1 MSKAFEVE
9 NDNLTLDSEEMEN
22 HQPEELDII
31 ETAQAEQQDAPAP
44 IAQNV
49 ERGKFRSLTLINWNG
64 FFARTFDLDE
74 LVTTLSGGN
83 GAGKSTTM
91 AGFVTALIPDLTLLH
106 FRNTTEAGAT
116 TGSRDKGLHGKL
128 KPGVCYA
135 VLDAVNSRHQRVLVG
150 ARLQQVA
157 GRDKK
162 VDIKTFSIQG
172 LSLAQT
178 PTSVLTE
185 TVNERQARVL
195 TLNELKEKIENLGA
209 QFKQYHSITD
219 YHGMMFDLGIIPKRL
234 RSSSDRSK
242 FYKLIEASLY
252 GGISSAITRSLRDY
266 LLPENLGVRKAFQ
279 DMESALRENR
289 MTLEAIKVTQSD
301 RDLFKHLITETT
313 NYVAS
318 DYMRNANERRG
329 NVESALT
336 HRKEW
341 YLAKSERDLS
351 QHRLV
356 DFSRELAE
364 LNENEQTLEVDH
376 QSALDHLN
384 LVLNALR
391 HQEKISRYQDDVESL
406 REKLEEQ
413 KFAVEEASE
422 QHEESQAQLEQY
434 EQEVDQ
440 LRSQLADYQQALDA
454 QQTRALQYQQAIQ
467 ALEKAKTL
475 CGLADLSTKNVED
488 YHAEFV
494 AQAEDLTNNVLDLE
508 QKMSISE
515 MAKSQFDKAY
525 QLVCQIAGEMP
536 RSAAWESAK
545 ALLREYP
552 SQKVQ
557 AQQTPQ
563 LRAKLHELEQRYQ
576 QQQSAVRLLK
586 EFNQRAALELET
598 ADEIEDYYAEQE
610 SLVDELNEELAEQVE
625 QRSTLRQKREQLN
638 VRYNENANKAPA
650 WLTAQS
656 ALERLQEQS
665 HSQFADSQDVMNF
678 MQSLLVKERELTIKR
693 DQLEQKRQQ
702 LDEQISRLSQ
712 PDGSEDPRLNVLAER
727 FGGVLLS
734 ELYDDVPIEDAPY
747 FSALYGPA
755 RHAIVVR
762 DLDAV
767 KAQLAQLEDCPDD
780 LYLIEGDPSSF
791 DDSVLSAQELDLGVV
806 VQVSNREL
814 RYSKFPEIPLFG
826 RAAREKHL
834 EALQIERDEVSEHY
848 AECAFDVQKCQRLHE
863 HFSQFVGLHLALA
876 FQPNPEEL
884 MAQIRREQG
893 EIERELGQFTTTE
906 QQIRLKLDNA
916 KEKLQL
922 LNRLIPQFG
931 VIGDEGLLDRIEEC
945 REQLDLAEQ
954 DERFIRQYGVTLS
967 QLEPIANTLQSDPE
981 NYERL
986 KADYEQAKQ
995 QQKQIQLRVFA
1006 LADVVQRKAHFDYK
1020 ESVQSETSELNE
1032 QLRNRLEQIQQQRE
1046 QQREQVRQKQIRFAQ
1061 YNQVYIELRSSYEE
1075 KNKVLNELLEE
1086 ISQLGVRADDGAEQR
1101 AQTRRDELSQQLTT
1115 VRNRRRYLEKQ
1126 LTLIE
1131 SESENLNRRIRKAE
1145 RDYKTQRELVVA
1157 MKASWCVV
1165 LRLSRNSDVEKRL
1178 NRRELAYL
1186 SADELRSMSDKALGA
1201 LRTAVADNEYL
1212 RDALRLSED
1221 NRKPENKVRFFI
1233 AVYQHL
1239 RERIRQDII
1248 KTDDPIDAI
1257 EQMEIELSR
1266 LTAELTNREKKLA
1279 ISSES
1284 VANIMRKTIQREQ
1297 NRIRMLNQGL
1307 QNIAFGQVK
1316 SVRLVVNIRDTHA
1329 MLLDALSDRHN
1340 DYQDLFSDNRIT
1352 FSEAIAKL
1360 YQRLNPH
1367 IDMGQRTAQTI
1378 GEELLDYRNY
1388 LDLEVEV
1395 YRGADGWLRA
1405 ESGALS
1411 TGEAIGTG
1419 MSILLMVVQ
1428 SWEEESRRIRG
1439 KDIVP
1444 CRLLFL
1450 DEAARLDAKSISTLF
1465 ELCSRLDMQLLIA
1478 APENISPEKGTT
1490 YKLVRKISGNQEQV
1504 HVVGLRGFGATH

>member
-1 MSKAFEVE
+1 MSDV
-9 NDNLTLDSEEMEN
+9 L
-22 HQPEELDII
+22 ELQSD
-31 ETAQAEQQDAPAP
+31 
-44 IAQNV
+44 IAQHESPEQDIEKMEESQFVTPIINHGV

-106 FRNTTEAGAT
+106 FRNTTEAGST
-116 TGSRDKGLHGKL
+116 GGSRDKGLHGKL
-128 KPGVCYA
+128 RPGVCYA
-135 VLDAVNSRHQRVLVG
+135 VLDTINSRHQRILVG
-150 ARLQQVA
+150 VRLQQVA

-162 VDIKTFSIQG
+162 VDLKTFSIQG
-172 LSLAQT
+172 VELSQN
-178 PTSVLTE
+178 PTALFTESVG
-185 TVNERQARVL
+185 ERQARVL
-195 TLNELKEKIENLGA
+195 NLNELKDKIENLGA

-234 RSSSDRSK
+234 RSASDRSK

-329 NVESALT
+329 NIEAALEF
-336 HRKEW
+336 RREW
-341 YLAKSERDLS
+341 YKAKAEQELS
-351 QHRLV
+351 QHRLI
-356 DFSRELAE
+356 DLSREVAELAE
-364 LNENEQTLEVDH
+364 NERTLEVDH
-376 QSALDHLN
+376 QSAQDHLN

-391 HQEKISRYQDDVESL
+391 HQEKISRYQEDVTELSE
-406 REKLEEQ
+406 RLEEQ
-413 KFAVEEASE
+413 KIVVETANE
-422 QHEESQAQLEQY
+422 QLEESQALFEQT
-434 EQEVDQ
+434 EIEIDEV
-440 LRSQLADYQQALDA
+440 RSQLADYQQALDA
-454 QQTRALQYQQAIQ
+454 QQTRALQYQQAIA
-467 ALEKAKTL
+467 ALEKAKSL
-475 CGLADLSTKNVED
+475 CGLAELNVKNVAD
-488 YHAEFV
+488 YHAEFE
-494 AQAEDLTNNVLDLE
+494 AHAESLTETVLELE
-508 QKMSISE
+508 HKMSISE
-515 MAKSQFDKAY
+515 AAKSQFDKAY
-525 QLVCQIAGEMP
+525 QLVCKIAGDIP

-545 ALLREYP
+545 ELLREYP
-552 SQKVQ
+552 SQKLQ

-563 LRAKLHELEQRYQ
+563 LRAKLSELEQRYA
-576 QQQSAVRLLK
+576 QQQSAVKLLND
-586 EFNQRAALELET
+586 FNHRADLNLET
-598 ADEIEDYYAEQE
+598 ADELEAYHAEQE
-610 SLVDELNEELAEQVE
+610 ALVEELSADLSEQLE
-625 QRSTLRQKREQLN
+625 ARSMLRQKRENLTAL
-638 VRYNENANKAPA
+638 YDENARKAPA
-650 WLTAQS
+650 WLTAQA
-656 ALERLQEQS
+656 ALERLEEQS
-665 HSQFADSQDVMNF
+665 GETFQHSQDVMNF
-678 MQSLLVKERELTIKR
+678 MQAQLVKERELTMQR
-693 DQLEQKRQQ
+693 DQLEQRRQQ

-712 PDGSEDPRLNVLAER
+712 PDGSEDARLNALAER

-762 DLDAV
+762 DLNAIRE
-767 KAQLAQLEDCPDD
+767 QLTQLDDCPDD
-780 LYLIEGDPSSF
+780 LYLIEGDPSAF
-791 DDSVLSAQELDLGVV
+791 DDSVLSAQELELGVV
-806 VQVSNREL
+806 VQVSEREL

-834 EALQIERDEVSEHY
+834 AALEIQRDEV
-848 AECAFDVQKCQRLHE
+848 AEDHAQVAFDVQKCQRLHE

-884 MAQIRREQG
+884 MAEINRERN
-893 EIERELGQFTTTE
+893 EIDRELNQFNSGE
-906 QQIRLKLDNA
+906 QQLRIQLDNA
-916 KEKLQL
+916 KEKMQL
-922 LNRLIPQFG
+922 LNKLIPQLS
-931 VIGDEGLLDRIEEC
+931 VLADEDLIDRIEEC

-954 DERFIRQYGVTLS
+954 DELFIRQYGMTLS
-967 QLEPIANTLQSDPE
+967 QLEPIANSLQSDPE
-981 NYERL
+981 HYEEL
-986 KADYEQAKQ
+986 KNELTQAIER
-995 QQKQIQLRVFA
+995 QKQVQQRVFA
-1006 LADVVQRKAHFDYK
+1006 LADVVQRKHHFAYEDR
-1020 ESVQSETSELNE
+1020 VQTETSKLNE
-1032 QLRNRLEQIQQQRE
+1032 QLRQRLEQMQTQRDAQRE
-1046 QQREQVRQKQIRFAQ
+1046 QLRQKQVQFAQ
-1061 YNQVYIELRSSYEE
+1061 YNQVFIGLQSSYDS
-1075 KNKVLNELLEE
+1075 KNQLLKELISE
-1086 ISQLGVRADDGAEQR
+1086 IDELGVRADEGAEER
-1101 AQTRRDELSQQLTT
+1101 ARIRRDELHQQLSI
-1115 VRNRRRYLEKQ
+1115 NRQRRSYVEKQ

-1131 SESENLNRRIRKAE
+1131 SEAENLNRRIRKAE
-1145 RDYKTQRELVVA
+1145 RDYKTQRELIIAAKV
-1157 MKASWCVV
+1157 SWCVV
-1165 LRLSRNSDVEKRL
+1165 LRLSRHSDVEKRL

-1212 RDALRLSED
+1212 RDSLRASED
-1221 NRKPENKVRFFI
+1221 SRKPENKVRFFI

-1266 LTAELTNREKKLA
+1266 LTAELTGREKKLA

-1329 MLLDALSDRHN
+1329 MLLDALSGQQDE
-1340 DYQDLFSDNRIT
+1340 YQDLFNDNRIT
-1352 FSEAIAKL
+1352 FSEAMAKL
-1360 YQRLNPH
+1360 YQRINPH

-1388 LDLEVEV
+1388 LELEVEV
-1395 YRGADGWLRA
+1395 FRGADGWLRA

-1450 DEAARLDAKSISTLF
+1450 DEAARLDGKSISTLF
-1465 ELCSRLDMQLLIA
+1465 ELCERLDMQLLIA

-1490 YKLVRKISGNQEQV
+1490 YKLVRKISGNQEHV
-1504 HVVGLRGFGATH
+1504 HVVGLRGFGATE

>member
-1 MSKAFEVE
+1 M
-9 NDNLTLDSEEMEN
+9 SEELQLE
-22 HQPEELDII
+22 HDVL
-31 ETAQAEQQDAPAP
+31 AEQDTAEKTEQNPTALSAPSFTSSNA
-44 IAQNV
+44 

-106 FRNTTEAGAT
+106 FRNTTEAGST
-116 TGSRDKGLHGKL
+116 GGSRDKGLHGKL

-135 VLDAVNSRHQRVLVG
+135 VLDTVNSRHQRILVG
-150 ARLQQVA
+150 TRLQQIA

-172 LSLAQT
+172 IELSVN
-178 PTSVLTE
+178 PTALFTE
-185 TVNERQARVL
+185 SINERQARVL
-195 TLNELKEKIENLGA
+195 NLNELKDKIDQIGG

-252 GGISSAITRSLRDY
+252 GGISSAITKSLRDY

-289 MTLEAIKVTQSD
+289 MTLEAIKLTQAD

-318 DYMRNANERRG
+318 DYMRNANERQG
-329 NVESALT
+329 NIEQALT
-336 HRKEW
+336 FRRDW
-341 YLAKSERDLS
+341 YNAKGEQTLS
-351 QHRLV
+351 QRRLV
-356 DFSRELAE
+356 ELSREVAE
-364 LNENEQTLEVDH
+364 LNESEKVLEVDH
-376 QSALDHLN
+376 QSAADHLN
-384 LVLNALR
+384 LVLTALR
-391 HQEKISRYQDDVESL
+391 HQEKIERYREDVAEL
-406 REKLEEQ
+406 TEKLEEQ
-413 KFAVEEASE
+413 KIAVETANE
-422 QHEESQAQLEQY
+422 QLEESQAQFEQI
-434 EQEVDQ
+434 EQEVDHI
-440 LRSQLADYQQALDA
+440 RSQLSDYQQALDA

-475 CGLADLSTKNVED
+475 CGLADLAVKNIDD
-488 YHAEFV
+488 YHAEFT
-494 AQAEDLTNNVLDLE
+494 AEADFITDKVLELE
-508 QKMSISE
+508 QKMSVSE
-515 MAKSQFDKAY
+515 AAKLQFDKAY
-525 QLVCQIAGEMP
+525 QLVCKVAGEVS

-545 ALLREYP
+545 ELLREYP
-552 SQKVQ
+552 TQKVQ

-563 LRAKLHELEQRYQ
+563 LRAKLHELEQRYA

-586 EFNQRAALELET
+586 DFNQRADLNLDSAEELE
-598 ADEIEDYYAEQE
+598 EYHAEQE
-610 SLVDELNEELAEQVE
+610 ALIDNLNAELAEQVE
-625 QRSTLRQKREQLN
+625 SRSTLRQKREQLTAL
-638 VRYNENANKAPA
+638 YNENATKAPA
-650 WLTAQS
+650 WLTAQA

-665 HSQFADSQDVMNF
+665 GETFNDSQDVMSF
-678 MQSLLVKERELTIKR
+678 MQSQLVKEREFTIQR
-693 DQLEQKRQQ
+693 DQLEQKRYR

-712 PDGSEDPRLNVLAER
+712 PDGSEDARLNVLAER

-762 DLDAV
+762 DLNVV
-767 KAQLAQLEDCPDD
+767 KEQLAHLDDCPDD
-780 LYLIEGDPSSF
+780 LYLIEGDPNEF
-791 DDSVLSAQELDLGVV
+791 DDNVFAANELEAGVV
-806 VQVSNREL
+806 VQVSEREL

-834 EALQIERDEVSEHY
+834 EQLEAQRDEVAEEY
-848 AECAFDVQKCQRLHE
+848 AQRAFDVQKCQRLHQQ
-863 HFSQFVGLHLALA
+863 FSQFVGLHLALA

-884 MAQIRREQG
+884 MRELNAQRT
-893 EIERELGQFTTTE
+893 EIERELNQFGTSE
-906 QQIRLKLDNA
+906 QQIRIRLDNA
-916 KEKLQL
+916 KEKMQM
-922 LNRLIPQFG
+922 LNKLIPQLNLLA
-931 VIGDEGLLDRIEEC
+931 DESLLDRIEEC

-954 DERFIRQYGVTLS
+954 DEIFIRQHGATLS
-967 QLEPIANTLQSDPE
+967 QLEPIANTLQSDPA

-986 KADYEQAKQ
+986 KSDYEQAVT
-995 QQKQIQLRVFA
+995 QQKQIQQKLFA
-1006 LADVVQRKAHFDYK
+1006 LADVVQRKTHFSY
-1020 ESVQSETSELNE
+1020 ESAVQAETSELNE
-1032 QLRNRLEQIQQQRE
+1032 QLRNRLEQMQAQRE
-1046 QQREQVRQKQIRFAQ
+1046 QQREQLRQKQTQFSQ
-1061 YNQVYIELRSSYEE
+1061 YNQVYIQLQSAFDS
-1075 KNKVLNELLEE
+1075 KNQILNELIQE
-1086 ISQLGVRADDGAEQR
+1086 INDFGVRADQGAEER
-1101 AQTRRDELSQQLTT
+1101 ARIRKDELYQQLATNRQR
-1115 VRNRRRYLEKQ
+1115 RNALDKQ

-1131 SESENLNRRIRKAE
+1131 SEAENLSRRIRKAE

-1157 MKASWCVV
+1157 AKVSWCVV
-1165 LRLSRNSDVEKRL
+1165 LRLSRNSEVEKRL

-1212 RDALRLSED
+1212 RDALRVSED
-1221 NRKPENKVRFFI
+1221 SRKPENKVRFFI

-1266 LTAELTNREKKLA
+1266 LTDELTNREHKLA

-1329 MLLDALSDRHN
+1329 MLLDALSGN
-1340 DYQDLFSDNRIT
+1340 QEDYQDLFTDNRIT

-1465 ELCSRLDMQLLIA
+1465 ELCNRLDMQLLIA

-1490 YKLVRKISGNQEQV
+1490 YKLVRKISGNQEHV
-1504 HVVGLRGFGATH
+1504 HVVGLRGFGATE

>member
-1 MSKAFEVE
+1 M
-9 NDNLTLDSEEMEN
+9 SEELQLE
-22 HQPEELDII
+22 HDVL
-31 ETAQAEQQDAPAP
+31 AEQDTAEKTEQNPTALSAPSFTSS
-44 IAQNV
+44 NV

-106 FRNTTEAGAT
+106 FRNTTEAGST
-116 TGSRDKGLHGKL
+116 GGSRDKGLHGKL

-135 VLDAVNSRHQRVLVG
+135 VLDTVNSRHQRILVG
-150 ARLQQVA
+150 ARLQQIA

-172 LSLAQT
+172 IELSVN
-178 PTSVLTE
+178 PTALFTE
-185 TVNERQARVL
+185 SINERQARVL
-195 TLNELKEKIENLGA
+195 NLNELKDKIDQIGG

-252 GGISSAITRSLRDY
+252 GGISSAITKSLRDY

-289 MTLEAIKVTQSD
+289 MTLEAIKLTQAD

-318 DYMRNANERRG
+318 DYMRNANERQG
-329 NVESALT
+329 NIEQALAF
-336 HRKEW
+336 RRDW
-341 YLAKSERDLS
+341 YNAKGEQTLS
-351 QHRLV
+351 QRRLV
-356 DFSRELAE
+356 ELSREVAE
-364 LNENEQTLEVDH
+364 LNESEKVLEVDH
-376 QSALDHLN
+376 QSAADHLN
-384 LVLNALR
+384 LVLTALR
-391 HQEKISRYQDDVESL
+391 HQEKIERYREDVAEL
-406 REKLEEQ
+406 TEKLEEQ
-413 KFAVEEASE
+413 KIAVETANE
-422 QHEESQAQLEQY
+422 QLEESQAQFEQI
-434 EQEVDQ
+434 EQEVDHI
-440 LRSQLADYQQALDA
+440 RSQLSDYQQALDA

-475 CGLADLSTKNVED
+475 CGLADLAVKNIDD
-488 YHAEFV
+488 YHAEFT
-494 AQAEDLTNNVLDLE
+494 AEADFITDKVLELE
-508 QKMSISE
+508 QKMSVSE
-515 MAKSQFDKAY
+515 AAKLQFDKAY
-525 QLVCQIAGEMP
+525 QLVCKVAGEVP

-545 ALLREYP
+545 ELLREYP
-552 SQKVQ
+552 TQKVQ

-563 LRAKLHELEQRYQ
+563 LRAKLHELEQRYA

-586 EFNQRAALELET
+586 DFNQRADLNLDSAEELE
-598 ADEIEDYYAEQE
+598 EYHAEQE
-610 SLVDELNEELAEQVE
+610 ALIDNLNAELAEQVE
-625 QRSTLRQKREQLN
+625 SRSALRQKREQLTAL
-638 VRYNENANKAPA
+638 YHENATKAPA
-650 WLTAQS
+650 WLTAQA

-665 HSQFADSQDVMNF
+665 GETFNDSQDVMSF
-678 MQSLLVKERELTIKR
+678 MQSQLVKEREFTIQR
-693 DQLEQKRQQ
+693 DQLEQKRHQ

-712 PDGSEDPRLNVLAER
+712 PDGSEDARLNVLAER

-762 DLDAV
+762 DLNVV
-767 KAQLAQLEDCPDD
+767 KEQLAHLDDCPDD
-780 LYLIEGDPSSF
+780 LYLIEGDPNEF
-791 DDSVLSAQELDLGVV
+791 DDNVFVANELDAGVV
-806 VQVSNREL
+806 VQVSDREL

-834 EALQIERDEVSEHY
+834 EQLEAQRDEVAEEY
-848 AECAFDVQKCQRLHE
+848 AQRAFDVQKCQRLHQQ
-863 HFSQFVGLHLALA
+863 FSQFVGLHLALA

-884 MAQIRREQG
+884 MRELNAQRT
-893 EIERELGQFTTTE
+893 EIERELNQFGTSE
-906 QQIRLKLDNA
+906 QQIRIRLDNA
-916 KEKLQL
+916 KEKMQM
-922 LNRLIPQFG
+922 LNKLIPQLNLLA
-931 VIGDEGLLDRIEEC
+931 DESLLDRIEEC

-954 DERFIRQYGVTLS
+954 DEIFIRQHSATLS
-967 QLEPIANTLQSDPE
+967 QLEPIANTLQSDPA

-986 KADYEQAKQ
+986 KSDYEQTVT
-995 QQKQIQLRVFA
+995 QQKQIQQKLFA
-1006 LADVVQRKAHFDYK
+1006 LADVVQRKTHFSY
-1020 ESVQSETSELNE
+1020 ESAVQAETSELNE
-1032 QLRNRLEQIQQQRE
+1032 QLRNRLEQMQAQRE
-1046 QQREQVRQKQIRFAQ
+1046 QQREQLRQKQTQFSQ
-1061 YNQVYIELRSSYEE
+1061 YNQVYIQLQSAFDS
-1075 KNKVLNELLEE
+1075 KNQILNELIQE
-1086 ISQLGVRADDGAEQR
+1086 INDFGVRADQGAEER
-1101 AQTRRDELSQQLTT
+1101 ARIRKDELYQQLAT
-1115 VRNRRRYLEKQ
+1115 NRQRCNALDKQ

-1131 SESENLNRRIRKAE
+1131 SEAENLSRRIRKAE

-1157 MKASWCVV
+1157 AKVSWCVV
-1165 LRLSRNSDVEKRL
+1165 LRLSRNSEVEKRL

-1212 RDALRLSED
+1212 RDALRVSED
-1221 NRKPENKVRFFI
+1221 SRKPENKVRFFI

-1266 LTAELTNREKKLA
+1266 LTDELTNREHKLA

-1329 MLLDALSDRHN
+1329 MLLDALSGN
-1340 DYQDLFSDNRIT
+1340 QEDYQDLFTDNRIT

-1465 ELCSRLDMQLLIA
+1465 ELCNRLDMQLLIA

-1490 YKLVRKISGNQEQV
+1490 YKLVRKISGNQEHV
-1504 HVVGLRGFGATH
+1504 HVVGLRGFGATE

>member
-1 MSKAFEVE
+1 M
-9 NDNLTLDSEEMEN
+9 SEELQLE
-22 HQPEELDII
+22 HDVL
-31 ETAQAEQQDAPAP
+31 AEQDTAEKTEQNPTALSAPSFTSS
-44 IAQNV
+44 NV

-106 FRNTTEAGAT
+106 FRNTTEAGST
-116 TGSRDKGLHGKL
+116 GGSRDKGLHGKL

-135 VLDAVNSRHQRVLVG
+135 VLDTVNSRHQRILVG
-150 ARLQQVA
+150 ARLQQIA

-172 LSLAQT
+172 IELSVN
-178 PTSVLTE
+178 PTALFTE
-185 TVNERQARVL
+185 SINERQARVL
-195 TLNELKEKIENLGA
+195 NLNELKDKIDQIGG

-252 GGISSAITRSLRDY
+252 GGISSAITKSLRDY

-289 MTLEAIKVTQSD
+289 MTLEAIKLTQAD

-318 DYMRNANERRG
+318 DYMRNANERQG
-329 NVESALT
+329 NIEQALAF
-336 HRKEW
+336 RRDW
-341 YLAKSERDLS
+341 YNAKGEQTLS
-351 QHRLV
+351 QRRLV
-356 DFSRELAE
+356 ELSREVAE
-364 LNENEQTLEVDH
+364 LNESEKVLEVDH
-376 QSALDHLN
+376 QSAADHLN
-384 LVLNALR
+384 LVLTALR
-391 HQEKISRYQDDVESL
+391 HQEKIERYREDVAEL
-406 REKLEEQ
+406 TEKLEEQ
-413 KFAVEEASE
+413 KIAVETANE
-422 QHEESQAQLEQY
+422 QLEESQAQFEQI
-434 EQEVDQ
+434 EQEVDHI
-440 LRSQLADYQQALDA
+440 RSQLSDYQQALDA

-475 CGLADLSTKNVED
+475 CGLADLAVKNIDD
-488 YHAEFV
+488 YHAEFT
-494 AQAEDLTNNVLDLE
+494 AEADFITDKVLELE
-508 QKMSISE
+508 QKMSVSE
-515 MAKSQFDKAY
+515 AAKLQFDKAY
-525 QLVCQIAGEMP
+525 QLVCKVAGEVP

-545 ALLREYP
+545 ELLREYP
-552 SQKVQ
+552 TQKVQ

-563 LRAKLHELEQRYQ
+563 LRAKLHELEQRYA

-586 EFNQRAALELET
+586 DFNQRADLNLDSAEELE
-598 ADEIEDYYAEQE
+598 EYHAEQE
-610 SLVDELNEELAEQVE
+610 ALIDNLNAELAEQVE
-625 QRSTLRQKREQLN
+625 SRSALRQKREQLTAL
-638 VRYNENANKAPA
+638 YHENATKAPA
-650 WLTAQS
+650 WLTAQA

-665 HSQFADSQDVMNF
+665 GETFNDSQDVMSF
-678 MQSLLVKERELTIKR
+678 MQSQLVKEREFTIQR
-693 DQLEQKRQQ
+693 DQLEQKRHH

-712 PDGSEDPRLNVLAER
+712 PDGSEDARLNVLAER

-762 DLDAV
+762 DLNVV
-767 KAQLAQLEDCPDD
+767 KEQLAHLDDCPDD
-780 LYLIEGDPSSF
+780 LYLIEGDPNEF
-791 DDSVLSAQELDLGVV
+791 DDNVFVANELDAGVV
-806 VQVSNREL
+806 VQVSDREL

-834 EALQIERDEVSEHY
+834 EQLEAQRDEVAEEY
-848 AECAFDVQKCQRLHE
+848 AQRAFDVQKCQRLHQQ
-863 HFSQFVGLHLALA
+863 FSQFVGLHLALA

-884 MAQIRREQG
+884 MRELNAQRT
-893 EIERELGQFTTTE
+893 EIERELNQFGTSE
-906 QQIRLKLDNA
+906 QQIRIRLDNA
-916 KEKLQL
+916 KEKMQM
-922 LNRLIPQFG
+922 LNKLIPQLNLLA
-931 VIGDEGLLDRIEEC
+931 DESLLDRIEEC

-954 DERFIRQYGVTLS
+954 DEIFIRQHGATLS
-967 QLEPIANTLQSDPE
+967 QLEPIANTLQSDPA

-986 KADYEQAKQ
+986 KSDYEQTVT
-995 QQKQIQLRVFA
+995 QQKQIQQKLFA
-1006 LADVVQRKAHFDYK
+1006 LADVVQRKTHFSY
-1020 ESVQSETSELNE
+1020 ESAVQAETSELNE
-1032 QLRNRLEQIQQQRE
+1032 QLRNRLEQMQAQRE
-1046 QQREQVRQKQIRFAQ
+1046 QQREQLRQKQTQFSQ
-1061 YNQVYIELRSSYEE
+1061 YNQVYIQLQSAFDS
-1075 KNKVLNELLEE
+1075 KNQILNELIQE
-1086 ISQLGVRADDGAEQR
+1086 INDFGVRADQGAEER
-1101 AQTRRDELSQQLTT
+1101 ARIRKDELYQQLATNRQR
-1115 VRNRRRYLEKQ
+1115 RNALDKQ

-1131 SESENLNRRIRKAE
+1131 SEAENLSRRIRKAE

-1157 MKASWCVV
+1157 AKVSWCVV
-1165 LRLSRNSDVEKRL
+1165 LRLSRNSEVEKRL

-1212 RDALRLSED
+1212 RDALRVSED
-1221 NRKPENKVRFFI
+1221 SRKPENKVRFFI

-1266 LTAELTNREKKLA
+1266 LTDELTNREHKLA

-1329 MLLDALSDRHN
+1329 MLLDALSGN
-1340 DYQDLFSDNRIT
+1340 QEDYQDLFTDNRIT

-1465 ELCSRLDMQLLIA
+1465 ELCNRLDMQLLIA

-1490 YKLVRKISGNQEQV
+1490 YKLVRKISGNQEHV
-1504 HVVGLRGFGATH
+1504 HVVGLRGFGATE

>member
-1 MSKAFEVE
+1 MSDILERE
-9 NDNLTLDSEEMEN
+9 NEIELEQEENVIETDAA
-22 HQPEELDII
+22 EEII
-31 ETAQAEQQDAPAP
+31 ETGVPG
-44 IAQNV
+44 IAQNNGV

-106 FRNTTEAGAT
+106 FRNTTEAGST
-116 TGSRDKGLHGKL
+116 GGSRDKGLHGKL
-128 KPGVCYA
+128 RPGVCYA
-135 VLDAVNSRHQRVLVG
+135 VLDTINSRHQRILVG
-150 ARLQQVA
+150 VRLQQIA

-162 VDIKTFSIQG
+162 VDLKTFSLQG
-172 LSLAQT
+172 IELSQN
-178 PTSVLTE
+178 PTALFTE
-185 TVNERQARVL
+185 TVGERQARVL
-195 TLNELKEKIENLGA
+195 NLTELKDKIENLGA

-234 RSSSDRSK
+234 RSASDRSK

-266 LLPENLGVRKAFQ
+266 LLPENLGVKKAFQ

-329 NVESALT
+329 NISTALES
-336 HRKEW
+336 RRDW
-341 YLAKSERDLS
+341 YQAKAAQVLS
-351 QHRLV
+351 QHRFIDL
-356 DFSRELAE
+356 SREAAELAE
-364 LNENEQTLEVDH
+364 SERTLEVDH
-376 QSALDHLN
+376 QSAVDHLN

-391 HQEKISRYQDDVESL
+391 HQEKISRYQEDVAELSE
-406 REKLEEQ
+406 RLEEQ
-413 KFAVEEASE
+413 KMVVENANE
-422 QHEESQAQLEQY
+422 QLEESQAQFEQT
-434 EQEVDQ
+434 ETEIDAV
-440 LRSQLADYQQALDA
+440 RTQLADYQQALDA
-454 QQTRALQYQQAIQ
+454 QQTRALQYQQAIA

-475 CGLADLSTKNVED
+475 CGLANLSVKNAED
-488 YHAEFV
+488 YQTEFAAHA
-494 AQAEDLTNNVLDLE
+494 DGLTERVLELE
-508 QKMSISE
+508 HKMSISE
-515 MAKSQFDKAY
+515 AAKSQFEKAY
-525 QLVCQIAGEMP
+525 QLVCKIAGEVP
-536 RSAAWESAK
+536 RSSAWESAK

-552 SQKVQ
+552 SQKLQ

-563 LRAKLHELEQRYQ
+563 LRAKLHELEQRYA
-576 QQQSAVRLLK
+576 QQQSALRLLND
-586 EFNQRAALELET
+586 FNQRANSHLET
-598 ADEIEDYYAEQE
+598 ADELEDYHAEQE
-610 SLVDELNEELAEQVE
+610 ALIEDISAELSELVES
-625 QRSTLRQKREQLN
+625 RSTLRQKRENLTAL
-638 VRYNENANKAPA
+638 YDENARKAPA
-650 WLTAQS
+650 WLTAQA
-656 ALERLQEQS
+656 ALERLEEQS
-665 HSQFADSQDVMNF
+665 GEHFEHSQDVMNF
-678 MQSLLVKERELTIKR
+678 MQSQLVKERELTMLR

-702 LDEQISRLSQ
+702 LEEQISRLSQ
-712 PDGSEDPRLNVLAER
+712 PDGSEDARLNTLAER

-767 KAQLAQLEDCPDD
+767 REQLIDLEDCPDD
-780 LYLIEGDPSSF
+780 LYLIEGDPAAF
-791 DDSVLSAQELDLGVV
+791 DDSVLSAQELELGVV
-806 VQVSNREL
+806 VQVSDREL

-834 EALQIERDEVSEHY
+834 EELQVQRDEIAEEY
-848 AECAFDVQKCQRLHE
+848 AQIAFDVQKCQRLHE

-884 MAQIRREQG
+884 MAEVNRERN
-893 EIERELGQFTTTE
+893 EIERELNQFSSGE
-906 QQIRLKLDNA
+906 QQLRIQLDSA
-916 KEKLQL
+916 KERIQL
-922 LNRLIPQFG
+922 LNKLIPQLN
-931 VIGDEGLLDRIEEC
+931 VLADENLIDRLEEC
-945 REQLDLAEQ
+945 REQLDVAEQ
-954 DERFIRQYGVTLS
+954 DEHFIRQYGETLS
-967 QLEPIANTLQSDPE
+967 QLESMVESLQSDPK
-981 NYERL
+981 NYEGL
-986 KADYEQAKQ
+986 KQELTQAIER
-995 QQKQIQLRVFA
+995 QKQAQQRVFA
-1006 LADVVQRKAHFDYK
+1006 LADVVQRKPHFAYEDAG
-1020 ESVQSETSELNE
+1020 QAETSELNE
-1032 QLRNRLEQIQQQRE
+1032 RLRQRLEQMQAQRDAQRE
-1046 QQREQVRQKQIRFAQ
+1046 QLRQKQAQFAQ
-1061 YNQVYIELRSSYEE
+1061 YNQVFIGLQSAYDSKLQLLKELID
-1075 KNKVLNELLEE
+1075 E
-1086 ISQLGVRADDGAEQR
+1086 IGQLGVRADEGAEER
-1101 AQTRRDELSQQLTT
+1101 ARIRRDELYQQLSTS
-1115 VRNRRRYLEKQ
+1115 RQRRAYVEKQ

-1131 SESENLNRRIRKAE
+1131 SEAENLNRRIRKAE

-1157 MKASWCVV
+1157 AKASWCVV
-1165 LRLSRNSDVEKRL
+1165 LRLSRNADMEKRL

-1212 RDALRLSED
+1212 RDSLRASED
-1221 NRKPENKVRFFI
+1221 SRKPENKVRFFI

-1266 LTAELTNREKKLA
+1266 LTAELTGREKKLA

-1297 NRIRMLNQGL
+1297 HRIRMLNQGL

-1329 MLLDALSDRHN
+1329 MLLDALSGQQN
-1340 DYQDLFSDNRIT
+1340 EYQDLFNDNRMT
-1352 FSEAIAKL
+1352 FSEAMAKL
-1360 YQRLNPH
+1360 YQRINPH

-1388 LDLEVEV
+1388 LELEVEV
-1395 YRGADGWLRA
+1395 FRGADGWLRA

-1450 DEAARLDAKSISTLF
+1450 DEAARLDGKSISTLF
-1465 ELCSRLDMQLLIA
+1465 ELCERLDMQLLIA

-1490 YKLVRKISGNQEQV
+1490 YKLVRKIAGNQEYV
-1504 HVVGLRGFGATH
+1504 HVVGLRGFGATE

>member
-1 MSKAFEVE
+1 M
-9 NDNLTLDSEEMEN
+9 SEELQLE
-22 HQPEELDII
+22 HDVL
-31 ETAQAEQQDAPAP
+31 AEQDTAEKTEQNPTALSAPSFTSS
-44 IAQNV
+44 NV

-106 FRNTTEAGAT
+106 FRNTTEAGST
-116 TGSRDKGLHGKL
+116 GGSRDKGLHGKL

-135 VLDAVNSRHQRVLVG
+135 VLDTVNSRHQRILVG
-150 ARLQQVA
+150 ARLQQIA

-172 LSLAQT
+172 IELSVN
-178 PTSVLTE
+178 PTALFTE
-185 TVNERQARVL
+185 SINERQARVL
-195 TLNELKEKIENLGA
+195 NLNELKDKIEQIGG

-252 GGISSAITRSLRDY
+252 GGISSAITKSLRDY

-289 MTLEAIKVTQSD
+289 MTLEAIKLTQAD

-318 DYMRNANERRG
+318 DYMRNANERQG
-329 NVESALT
+329 NIEQALAF
-336 HRKEW
+336 RRDW
-341 YLAKSERDLS
+341 YNAKGEQTLS
-351 QHRLV
+351 QRRLV
-356 DFSRELAE
+356 ELSREVAE
-364 LNENEQTLEVDH
+364 LNESEKVLEVDH
-376 QSALDHLN
+376 QSAADHLN
-384 LVLNALR
+384 LVLTALR
-391 HQEKISRYQDDVESL
+391 HQEKIERYREDVAEL
-406 REKLEEQ
+406 TEKLEEQ
-413 KFAVEEASE
+413 KIAVETANE
-422 QHEESQAQLEQY
+422 QLEESQAQFEQI
-434 EQEVDQ
+434 EQEVDHI
-440 LRSQLADYQQALDA
+440 RSQLSDYQQALDA

-475 CGLADLSTKNVED
+475 CGLADLAVKNIDD
-488 YHAEFV
+488 YHAEFT
-494 AQAEDLTNNVLDLE
+494 AEADFITDKVLELE
-508 QKMSISE
+508 QKMSVSE
-515 MAKSQFDKAY
+515 AAKLQFDKAY
-525 QLVCQIAGEMP
+525 QLVCKVAGDVP

-545 ALLREYP
+545 ELLREYP
-552 SQKVQ
+552 TQKVQ

-563 LRAKLHELEQRYQ
+563 LRAKLHELEQRYA

-586 EFNQRAALELET
+586 DFNQRADLNLDSAEELE
-598 ADEIEDYYAEQE
+598 EYHAEQE
-610 SLVDELNEELAEQVE
+610 ALIDNLNAELAEQVE
-625 QRSTLRQKREQLN
+625 SRSTLRQKREQLTAL
-638 VRYNENANKAPA
+638 YHENATKAPA
-650 WLTAQS
+650 WLTAQA

-665 HSQFADSQDVMNF
+665 GETFNDSQDVMSF
-678 MQSLLVKERELTIKR
+678 MQSQLVKERAFTIQR
-693 DQLEQKRQQ
+693 DQLEQKRHQ

-712 PDGSEDPRLNVLAER
+712 PDGSEDARLNVLAER

-762 DLDAV
+762 DLNVV
-767 KAQLAQLEDCPDD
+767 KEQLAHLDDCPDD
-780 LYLIEGDPSSF
+780 LYLIEGDPNEF
-791 DDSVLSAQELDLGVV
+791 DDNVFAANELEAGVV
-806 VQVSNREL
+806 VQVSDREL

-834 EALQIERDEVSEHY
+834 EQLEAQRDEVAEEY
-848 AECAFDVQKCQRLHE
+848 AQRAFDVQKCQRLHQQ
-863 HFSQFVGLHLALA
+863 FSQFVGLHLALV

-884 MAQIRREQG
+884 MRELNAQRT
-893 EIERELGQFTTTE
+893 EIERELNQFGTSE
-906 QQIRLKLDNA
+906 QQIRIRLDNA
-916 KEKLQL
+916 KEKMQM
-922 LNRLIPQFG
+922 LNKLIPQLNLLA
-931 VIGDEGLLDRIEEC
+931 EESLLDRIEEC

-954 DERFIRQYGVTLS
+954 DEIFIRQHGATLS
-967 QLEPIANTLQSDPE
+967 QLEPIANTLQSDPA

-986 KADYEQAKQ
+986 KSDYEQTVT
-995 QQKQIQLRVFA
+995 QQKQIQQKLFA
-1006 LADVVQRKAHFDYK
+1006 LADVVQRKTHFSY
-1020 ESVQSETSELNE
+1020 ESAVQAETSELNE
-1032 QLRNRLEQIQQQRE
+1032 QLRNRLEQMQAQRE
-1046 QQREQVRQKQIRFAQ
+1046 QQREQLRQKQTQFGQ
-1061 YNQVYIELRSSYEE
+1061 YNQVYIQLQSAFDS
-1075 KNKVLNELLEE
+1075 KNQILNELIQE
-1086 ISQLGVRADDGAEQR
+1086 INDFGVRADQGAEER
-1101 AQTRRDELSQQLTT
+1101 ARIRKDELYQQLATNRQR
-1115 VRNRRRYLEKQ
+1115 RNALDKQ

-1131 SESENLNRRIRKAE
+1131 SEAENLSRRIRKAE
-1145 RDYKTQRELVVA
+1145 RDYKTQRELVVVA
-1157 MKASWCVV
+1157 KVSWCVV
-1165 LRLSRNSDVEKRL
+1165 LRLSRNSEVEKRL

-1212 RDALRLSED
+1212 RDALRVSED
-1221 NRKPENKVRFFI
+1221 SRKPENKVRFFI

-1266 LTAELTNREKKLA
+1266 LTDELTNREHKLA

-1329 MLLDALSDRHN
+1329 MLLDALSGN
-1340 DYQDLFSDNRIT
+1340 QEDYQDLFTDNRIT

-1465 ELCSRLDMQLLIA
+1465 ELCNRLDMQLLIA

-1490 YKLVRKISGNQEQV
+1490 YKLVRKISGNQEHV
-1504 HVVGLRGFGATH
+1504 HVVGLRGFGATE

>member
-1 MSKAFEVE
+1 M
-9 NDNLTLDSEEMEN
+9 SEELALEN
-22 HQPEELDII
+22 LEHV
-31 ETAQAEQQDAPAP
+31 ETSVPHAVFSHANSAP
-44 IAQNV
+44 
-49 ERGKFRSLTLINWNG
+49 RGKFRSLTLINWNG

-116 TGSRDKGLHGKL
+116 SGSRDKGLHGKL
-128 KPGVCYA
+128 RPGVCYA
-135 VLDAVNSRHQRVLVG
+135 ALDTINSRNQRVIVG

-172 LSLAQT
+172 LNLAEN
-178 PTSVLTE
+178 PTTIFTGV
-185 TVNERQARVL
+185 VNERQARVL
-195 TLNELKEKIENLGA
+195 TLNELKEKIEQAGA

-219 YHGMMFDLGIIPKRL
+219 YHAMMFDLGIIPKRL

-289 MTLEAIKVTQSD
+289 MTLEAIKVTQAD
-301 RDLFKHLITETT
+301 RDLFKHLITETS

-318 DYMRNANERRG
+318 DYMRHANERRG
-329 NVESALT
+329 NIESAV
-336 HRKEW
+336 RFRQDW
-341 YLAKSERDLS
+341 YRARTEQHLS
-351 QHRLV
+351 QQRLV
-356 DFSRELAE
+356 ELSREAAELAE
-364 LNENEQTLEVDH
+364 NEKTLEVDH
-376 QSALDHLN
+376 QSAVDYLN

-391 HQEKISRYQDDVESL
+391 HQEKIARYQDDVAEITA
-406 REKLEEQ
+406 RLEEQ
-413 KFAVEEASE
+413 KMVVETATE
-422 QHEESQAQLEQY
+422 QLEESQVQVEQV

-440 LRSQLADYQQALDA
+440 IRAQLADYQQALDA
-454 QQTRALQYQQAIQ
+454 QQTRALQYQQAIA

-475 CGLADLSTKNVED
+475 CGLADLGVKNVEA
-488 YHAEFV
+488 YHDEF
-494 AQAEDLTNNVLDLE
+494 AAHTESLTEQVLELE
-508 QKMSISE
+508 QKMSISDA
-515 MAKSQFDKAY
+515 AKSQFDKAY
-525 QLVCQIAGEMP
+525 QLVCKVAGEIP
-536 RSAAWESAK
+536 RSTAFEQAK
-545 ALLREYP
+545 VLLRDYP
-552 SQKVQ
+552 TQKVQ

-563 LRAKLHELEQRYQ
+563 LRAKLHELEQRYA

-586 EFNQRAALELET
+586 EFNQRANVSLEDAEALE
-598 ADEIEDYYAEQE
+598 AYHAEQE
-610 SLVDELNEELAEQVE
+610 ALLEDVSAELSEQVE
-625 QRSTLRQKREQLN
+625 QRSTLRQKREQLTAL
-638 VRYNENANKAPA
+638 YQDNAKKAPA
-650 WLTAQS
+650 WLTAQA
-656 ALERLQEQS
+656 ALERLQDQS
-665 HSQFADSQDVMNF
+665 GESFADSQDVMQF
-678 MQSLLVKERELTIKR
+678 MQAQLVKERELTIER
-693 DQLEQKRQQ
+693 DQLEQQRQQ
-702 LDEQISRLSQ
+702 LEAQISRLSQ
-712 PDGSEDPRLNVLAER
+712 PDGSEDARLNVLAER
-727 FGGVLLS
+727 FGGALLS

-767 KAQLAQLEDCPDD
+767 KGQLAQLEECPDD
-780 LYLIEGDPSSF
+780 LYLIEGDPTAF
-791 DDSVLSAQELDLGVV
+791 DDSVLSAQELAHGVV
-806 VQVSNREL
+806 VQVSDREL

-826 RAAREKHL
+826 RAAREQYL
-834 EALQIERDEVSEHY
+834 EALQQQRDDVTEQH
-848 AECAFDVQKCQRLHE
+848 AQRAFDVQKCQRLHE
-863 HFSQFVGLHLALA
+863 HFSQFVGLHLSLA
-876 FQPNPEEL
+876 FQPNPEEV
-884 MAQIRREQG
+884 MAEIQQQRN
-893 EIERELGQFTTTE
+893 EIERELNQFVTTE
-906 QQIRLKLDNA
+906 QQLRIQLDHA
-916 KEKLQL
+916 KEKMQL
-922 LNRLIPQFG
+922 LNKLIPQLNL
-931 VIGDEGLLDRIEEC
+931 IADESLIDRVEEC
-945 REQLDLAEQ
+945 REQLDIAEQ
-954 DERFIRQYGVTLS
+954 DELFIRQYGATLS

-981 NYERL
+981 HYERL
-986 KADYEQAKQ
+986 KADYEQAISQQKQ
-995 QQKQIQLRVFA
+995 VQQRLFALADVLQRKAHFAYEERVQTENTDLNEQLRAKLDSLQQQRDVQKAQFQQKQIQFT
-1006 LADVVQRKAHFDYK
+1006 HY
-1020 ESVQSETSELNE
+1020 
-1032 QLRNRLEQIQQQRE
+1032 NR
-1046 QQREQVRQKQIRFAQ
+1046 
-1061 YNQVYIELRSSYEE
+1061 VYIELQTSLN
-1075 KNKVLNELLEE
+1075 NKMQMLQELLQEVGE
-1086 ISQLGVRADDGAEQR
+1086 LGVRADQGAEER
-1101 AQTRRDELSQQLTT
+1101 ARQRRDELHQLLSAT
-1115 VRNRRRYLEKQ
+1115 RQRRHHVEKQ

-1131 SESENLNRRIRKAE
+1131 SEAQSLNARIRKAE

-1157 MKASWCVV
+1157 AKVSWCVV
-1165 LRLSRNSDVEKRL
+1165 MRLSRGSDVEKRL
-1178 NRRELAYL
+1178 NRREFAYL

-1212 RDALRLSED
+1212 RDSLRLSED
-1221 NRKPENKVRFFI
+1221 NRKPENKVLFFI

-1266 LTAELTNREKKLA
+1266 LTDELTRREQKLA

-1329 MLLDALSDRHN
+1329 MLLDALSGTQEE
-1340 DYQDLFSDNRIT
+1340 YQDLFTDNRMT

-1465 ELCSRLDMQLLIA
+1465 ELCERLDMQLLIA

-1490 YKLVRKISGNQEQV
+1490 YKLVRKIAGNQEHV
-1504 HVVGLRGFGATH
+1504 HVVGLRGFGATA

>member
-1 MSKAFEVE
+1 MSDILERE
-9 NDNLTLDSEEMEN
+9 NEIELEQEENVIETGAA
-22 HQPEELDII
+22 EEII
-31 ETAQAEQQDAPAP
+31 ETGVPG
-44 IAQNV
+44 IAQNNGV

-106 FRNTTEAGAT
+106 FRNTTEAGST
-116 TGSRDKGLHGKL
+116 GGSRDKGLHGKL
-128 KPGVCYA
+128 RPGVCYA
-135 VLDAVNSRHQRVLVG
+135 VLDTINSRHQRILVG
-150 ARLQQVA
+150 VRLQQIA

-162 VDIKTFSIQG
+162 VDLKTFSLQG
-172 LSLAQT
+172 VELSQN
-178 PTSVLTE
+178 PTALFTE
-185 TVNERQARVL
+185 TVGERQARVL
-195 TLNELKEKIENLGA
+195 NLTELKDKIENLGA

-234 RSSSDRSK
+234 RSASDRSK

-266 LLPENLGVRKAFQ
+266 LLPENLGVKKAFQ

-329 NVESALT
+329 NISTALES
-336 HRKEW
+336 RRDW
-341 YLAKSERDLS
+341 YQAKAAQVLS
-351 QHRLV
+351 QHRFIVL
-356 DFSRELAE
+356 SREVAELAE
-364 LNENEQTLEVDH
+364 SERTLEVDH
-376 QSALDHLN
+376 QSAVDHLN

-391 HQEKISRYQDDVESL
+391 HQEKISRYQEDVAELSE
-406 REKLEEQ
+406 RLEEQ
-413 KFAVEEASE
+413 KMVVENANE
-422 QHEESQAQLEQY
+422 QLEESQAQFEQT
-434 EQEVDQ
+434 ETEIDAV
-440 LRSQLADYQQALDA
+440 RTQLADYLQALDA
-454 QQTRALQYQQAIQ
+454 QQTRALQYQQAIA

-475 CGLADLSTKNVED
+475 CGLADLSVKNAED
-488 YHAEFV
+488 YQTEFAAHA
-494 AQAEDLTNNVLDLE
+494 DGLTERVLELE
-508 QKMSISE
+508 HKMSISE
-515 MAKSQFDKAY
+515 AAKSQFEKAY
-525 QLVCQIAGEMP
+525 QLVCKIAGEVP
-536 RSAAWESAK
+536 RSSAWESAK

-552 SQKVQ
+552 SQKLQ

-563 LRAKLHELEQRYQ
+563 LRAKLHELEQRYA
-576 QQQSAVRLLK
+576 QQQSALRLLND
-586 EFNQRAALELET
+586 FNQRANSHLET
-598 ADEIEDYYAEQE
+598 ADELEDYHAEQE
-610 SLVDELNEELAEQVE
+610 ALFEDISAELSELVES
-625 QRSTLRQKREQLN
+625 RSTLRQKRENLTAL
-638 VRYNENANKAPA
+638 YDENARKAPA
-650 WLTAQS
+650 WLTAQA
-656 ALERLQEQS
+656 ALERLEEQS
-665 HSQFADSQDVMNF
+665 GEHFEHSQDVMNF
-678 MQSLLVKERELTIKR
+678 MQSQLVKERELTMLR

-702 LDEQISRLSQ
+702 LEEQISRLSQ
-712 PDGSEDPRLNVLAER
+712 PDGSEDARLNTLAER

-767 KAQLAQLEDCPDD
+767 REQLIDLEDCSDD
-780 LYLIEGDPSSF
+780 LYLIEGDPAAF
-791 DDSVLSAQELDLGVV
+791 DDSVLSAQELELGVV
-806 VQVSNREL
+806 VQVSDREL

-834 EALQIERDEVSEHY
+834 EELQVQRDEIAEEY
-848 AECAFDVQKCQRLHE
+848 AQIAFDVQKCQRLHE

-884 MAQIRREQG
+884 MAEVNRERN
-893 EIERELGQFTTTE
+893 EIERELNQFNSSE
-906 QQIRLKLDNA
+906 QQLRIQLDSA
-916 KEKLQL
+916 KERIQL
-922 LNRLIPQFG
+922 LNKLIPQLN
-931 VIGDEGLLDRIEEC
+931 VLADENLIDRLEEC
-945 REQLDLAEQ
+945 REQLDVAEQ
-954 DERFIRQYGVTLS
+954 DEHFVRQYGETLS
-967 QLEPIANTLQSDPE
+967 QLESMAESLQSDPK
-981 NYERL
+981 NYEGL
-986 KADYEQAKQ
+986 KQELTQAIER
-995 QQKQIQLRVFA
+995 QKQAQQRVFA
-1006 LADVVQRKAHFDYK
+1006 LADVVQRKPHFAYEDAG
-1020 ESVQSETSELNE
+1020 QAETSELNE
-1032 QLRNRLEQIQQQRE
+1032 RLRQRLEQMQAQRDAQRE
-1046 QQREQVRQKQIRFAQ
+1046 QLRQKQAQFAQ
-1061 YNQVYIELRSSYEE
+1061 YNQVFIGLQSAYDSKLQLLKELID
-1075 KNKVLNELLEE
+1075 E
-1086 ISQLGVRADDGAEQR
+1086 IGQLGVRADEGAEER
-1101 AQTRRDELSQQLTT
+1101 ARIRRDELYQQLSTS
-1115 VRNRRRYLEKQ
+1115 RQRRAYVEKQ

-1131 SESENLNRRIRKAE
+1131 SEAENLNRRIRKAE

-1157 MKASWCVV
+1157 AKASWCVV
-1165 LRLSRNSDVEKRL
+1165 LRLSRNADMEKRL

-1212 RDALRLSED
+1212 RDSLRASED
-1221 NRKPENKVRFFI
+1221 SRKPENKVRFFI

-1266 LTAELTNREKKLA
+1266 LTAELTGREKKLA

-1297 NRIRMLNQGL
+1297 HRIRMLNQGL

-1329 MLLDALSDRHN
+1329 MLLDALSGQQN
-1340 DYQDLFSDNRIT
+1340 EYQDLFNDNRMT
-1352 FSEAIAKL
+1352 FSEAMAKL
-1360 YQRLNPH
+1360 YQRINPH

-1388 LDLEVEV
+1388 LELEVEV
-1395 YRGADGWLRA
+1395 FRGADGWLRA

-1450 DEAARLDAKSISTLF
+1450 DEAARLDGKSISTLF
-1465 ELCSRLDMQLLIA
+1465 ELCERLDMQLLIA

-1490 YKLVRKISGNQEQV
+1490 YKLVRKIAGNQEHV
-1504 HVVGLRGFGATH
+1504 HVVGLRGFGATE

>member
-1 MSKAFEVE
+1 M
-9 NDNLTLDSEEMEN
+9 SEELQLE
-22 HQPEELDII
+22 HDVL
-31 ETAQAEQQDAPAP
+31 AEQDTAEKTEQNPTALSAPSFTSSNA
-44 IAQNV
+44 

-106 FRNTTEAGAT
+106 FRNTTEAGST
-116 TGSRDKGLHGKL
+116 GGSRDKGLHGKL

-135 VLDAVNSRHQRVLVG
+135 VLDTVNSRHQRILVG
-150 ARLQQVA
+150 TRLQQIA

-172 LSLAQT
+172 IELSVN
-178 PTSVLTE
+178 PTALFTE
-185 TVNERQARVL
+185 SINERQARVL
-195 TLNELKEKIENLGA
+195 NLNELKDKIDQIGG

-252 GGISSAITRSLRDY
+252 GGISSAITKSLRDY

-289 MTLEAIKVTQSD
+289 MTLEAIKLTQAD

-318 DYMRNANERRG
+318 DYMRNANERQG
-329 NVESALT
+329 NIEQALT
-336 HRKEW
+336 FRRDW
-341 YLAKSERDLS
+341 YNAKGEQTLS
-351 QHRLV
+351 QRRLV
-356 DFSRELAE
+356 ELSREVAE
-364 LNENEQTLEVDH
+364 LNESEKVLEVDH
-376 QSALDHLN
+376 QSAADHLN
-384 LVLNALR
+384 LVLTALR
-391 HQEKISRYQDDVESL
+391 HQEKIERYREDVAEL
-406 REKLEEQ
+406 TEKLEEQ
-413 KFAVEEASE
+413 KIAVETANE
-422 QHEESQAQLEQY
+422 QLEESQAQFEQI
-434 EQEVDQ
+434 EQEVDHI
-440 LRSQLADYQQALDA
+440 RSQLSDYQQALDA

-475 CGLADLSTKNVED
+475 CGLADLAVKNIDD
-488 YHAEFV
+488 YHAEFT
-494 AQAEDLTNNVLDLE
+494 AEADFITDKVLELE
-508 QKMSISE
+508 QKMSVSE
-515 MAKSQFDKAY
+515 AAKLQFDKAY
-525 QLVCQIAGEMP
+525 QLVCKVAGEVS

-545 ALLREYP
+545 ELLREYP
-552 SQKVQ
+552 TQKVQ

-563 LRAKLHELEQRYQ
+563 LRAKLHELEQRYA

-586 EFNQRAALELET
+586 DFNQRADLNLDSAEELE
-598 ADEIEDYYAEQE
+598 EYHAEQE
-610 SLVDELNEELAEQVE
+610 ALIDNLNAELAEQVE
-625 QRSTLRQKREQLN
+625 SRSTLRQKREQLTAL
-638 VRYNENANKAPA
+638 YNENATKAPA
-650 WLTAQS
+650 WLTAQA

-665 HSQFADSQDVMNF
+665 GETFNDSQDVMSF
-678 MQSLLVKERELTIKR
+678 MQSQLVKEREFTIQR
-693 DQLEQKRQQ
+693 DQLEQKRYR

-712 PDGSEDPRLNVLAER
+712 PDGSEDARLNVLAER

-762 DLDAV
+762 DLNVV
-767 KAQLAQLEDCPDD
+767 KEQLAHLDDCPDD
-780 LYLIEGDPSSF
+780 LYLIEGDPNEF
-791 DDSVLSAQELDLGVV
+791 DDNVFAANELEAGVV
-806 VQVSNREL
+806 VQVSDREL

-834 EALQIERDEVSEHY
+834 EQLEAQRDEVAEEY
-848 AECAFDVQKCQRLHE
+848 AQRAFDVQKCQRLHQQ
-863 HFSQFVGLHLALA
+863 FSQFVGLHLALA

-884 MAQIRREQG
+884 MRELNAQRT
-893 EIERELGQFTTTE
+893 EIERELNQFGTSE
-906 QQIRLKLDNA
+906 QQIRIRLDNA
-916 KEKLQL
+916 KEKMQM
-922 LNRLIPQFG
+922 LNKLIPQLNLLA
-931 VIGDEGLLDRIEEC
+931 DESLLDRIEEC

-954 DERFIRQYGVTLS
+954 DEIFIRQHGATLS
-967 QLEPIANTLQSDPE
+967 QLEPIANTLQSDPA

-986 KADYEQAKQ
+986 KSDYEQTVT
-995 QQKQIQLRVFA
+995 QQKQIQQKLFA
-1006 LADVVQRKAHFDYK
+1006 LADVVQRKTHFSY
-1020 ESVQSETSELNE
+1020 ESAVQAETSELNE
-1032 QLRNRLEQIQQQRE
+1032 QLRNRLEQMQAQRE
-1046 QQREQVRQKQIRFAQ
+1046 QQREQLRQKQTQFSQ
-1061 YNQVYIELRSSYEE
+1061 YNQVYIQLQSAFDS
-1075 KNKVLNELLEE
+1075 KNQILNELIQE
-1086 ISQLGVRADDGAEQR
+1086 INDFGVRADQGAEER
-1101 AQTRRDELSQQLTT
+1101 ARIRKDELYQQLATNRQR
-1115 VRNRRRYLEKQ
+1115 RNALDKQ

-1131 SESENLNRRIRKAE
+1131 SEAENLSRRIRKAE

-1157 MKASWCVV
+1157 AKVSWCVV
-1165 LRLSRNSDVEKRL
+1165 LRLSRNSEVEKRL

-1212 RDALRLSED
+1212 RDALRVSED
-1221 NRKPENKVRFFI
+1221 SRKPENKVRFFI

-1266 LTAELTNREKKLA
+1266 LTDELTNREHKLA

-1329 MLLDALSDRHN
+1329 MLLDALSGN
-1340 DYQDLFSDNRIT
+1340 QEDYQDLFTDNRIT

-1465 ELCSRLDMQLLIA
+1465 ELCNRLDMQLLIA

-1490 YKLVRKISGNQEQV
+1490 YKLVRKISGNQEHV
-1504 HVVGLRGFGATH
+1504 HVVGLRGFGATE

>member
-1 MSKAFEVE
+1 M
-9 NDNLTLDSEEMEN
+9 SEELQLE
-22 HQPEELDII
+22 HDVL
-31 ETAQAEQQDAPAP
+31 AEQDTAEKTEQNPTALSAPSFTSS
-44 IAQNV
+44 NV

-106 FRNTTEAGAT
+106 FRNTTEAGST
-116 TGSRDKGLHGKL
+116 GGSRDKGLHGKL

-135 VLDAVNSRHQRVLVG
+135 VLDTVNSRHQRILVG
-150 ARLQQVA
+150 ARLQQIA

-172 LSLAQT
+172 IELSVN
-178 PTSVLTE
+178 PTALFTE
-185 TVNERQARVL
+185 SINERQARVL
-195 TLNELKEKIENLGA
+195 NLNELKDKIEQIGG

-252 GGISSAITRSLRDY
+252 GGISSAITKSLRDY

-289 MTLEAIKVTQSD
+289 MTLEAIKLTQAD

-318 DYMRNANERRG
+318 DYMRNANERQG
-329 NVESALT
+329 NIEQALAF
-336 HRKEW
+336 RRDW
-341 YLAKSERDLS
+341 YNAKGEQTLS
-351 QHRLV
+351 QRRLV
-356 DFSRELAE
+356 ELSREVAE
-364 LNENEQTLEVDH
+364 LNESEKVLEVDH
-376 QSALDHLN
+376 QSAADHLN
-384 LVLNALR
+384 LVLTALR
-391 HQEKISRYQDDVESL
+391 HQEKIERYREDVAEL
-406 REKLEEQ
+406 TEKLEEQ
-413 KFAVEEASE
+413 KIAVETANE
-422 QHEESQAQLEQY
+422 QLEESQAQFEQI
-434 EQEVDQ
+434 EQEVDHI
-440 LRSQLADYQQALDA
+440 RSQLSDYQQALDA

-475 CGLADLSTKNVED
+475 CGLADLAVKNIDD
-488 YHAEFV
+488 YLAEFT
-494 AQAEDLTNNVLDLE
+494 AEADFITDKVLELE
-508 QKMSISE
+508 QKMSVSE
-515 MAKSQFDKAY
+515 AAKLQFDKAY
-525 QLVCQIAGEMP
+525 QLVCKVAGEVS

-545 ALLREYP
+545 ELLREYP
-552 SQKVQ
+552 TQKVQ

-563 LRAKLHELEQRYQ
+563 LRAKLHELEQRYA

-586 EFNQRAALELET
+586 DFNQRADLNLDSAEELE
-598 ADEIEDYYAEQE
+598 EYHAEQE
-610 SLVDELNEELAEQVE
+610 ALIDNLNAELAEQVE
-625 QRSTLRQKREQLN
+625 SRSTLRQKREQLTAL
-638 VRYNENANKAPA
+638 YHENATKAPA
-650 WLTAQS
+650 WLTAQA

-665 HSQFADSQDVMNF
+665 GETFNDSQDVMSF
-678 MQSLLVKERELTIKR
+678 MQSQLVKERAFTIQR
-693 DQLEQKRQQ
+693 DQLEQKRHQ

-712 PDGSEDPRLNVLAER
+712 PDGSEDARLNVLAER

-762 DLDAV
+762 DLNVV
-767 KAQLAQLEDCPDD
+767 KEQLAHLDDCPDD
-780 LYLIEGDPSSF
+780 LYLIEGDPNEF
-791 DDSVLSAQELDLGVV
+791 DDNVFAANELEAGVV
-806 VQVSNREL
+806 VQVSDREL

-834 EALQIERDEVSEHY
+834 EQLEAQRDEVAEEY
-848 AECAFDVQKCQRLHE
+848 AQRAFDVQKCQRLHQQ
-863 HFSQFVGLHLALA
+863 FSQFVGLHLALV

-884 MAQIRREQG
+884 MRELNAQRT
-893 EIERELGQFTTTE
+893 EIERELNQFGTSE
-906 QQIRLKLDNA
+906 QQIRIRLDNA
-916 KEKLQL
+916 KEKMQM
-922 LNRLIPQFG
+922 LNKLIPQLNLLA
-931 VIGDEGLLDRIEEC
+931 EESLLDRIEEC

-954 DERFIRQYGVTLS
+954 DEIFIRQHGATLS
-967 QLEPIANTLQSDPE
+967 QLEPIANTLQSDPA

-986 KADYEQAKQ
+986 KSDYEQAVT
-995 QQKQIQLRVFA
+995 QQKQIQQKLFA
-1006 LADVVQRKAHFDYK
+1006 LADVVQRKTHFSY
-1020 ESVQSETSELNE
+1020 ESAVQAETSELNE
-1032 QLRNRLEQIQQQRE
+1032 QLRNRLEQMQAQRE
-1046 QQREQVRQKQIRFAQ
+1046 QQREQLRQKQTQFGQ
-1061 YNQVYIELRSSYEE
+1061 YNQVYIQLQSAFDS
-1075 KNKVLNELLEE
+1075 KNQILNELIQE
-1086 ISQLGVRADDGAEQR
+1086 INDFGVRADQGAEER
-1101 AQTRRDELSQQLTT
+1101 ARIRKDELYQQLATNRQR
-1115 VRNRRRYLEKQ
+1115 RNALDKQ

-1131 SESENLNRRIRKAE
+1131 SEAENLSRRIRKAE
-1145 RDYKTQRELVVA
+1145 RDYKTQRELVVVA
-1157 MKASWCVV
+1157 KVSWCVV
-1165 LRLSRNSDVEKRL
+1165 LRLSRNSEVEKRL

-1212 RDALRLSED
+1212 RDALRVSED
-1221 NRKPENKVRFFI
+1221 SRKPENKVRFFI

-1266 LTAELTNREKKLA
+1266 LTDELTNREHKLA

-1329 MLLDALSDRHN
+1329 MLLDALSGN
-1340 DYQDLFSDNRIT
+1340 QEDYQDLFTDNRIT

-1465 ELCSRLDMQLLIA
+1465 ELCNRLDMQLLIA

-1490 YKLVRKISGNQEQV
+1490 YKLVRKISGNQEHV
-1504 HVVGLRGFGATH
+1504 HVVGLRGFGATE

>member
-1 MSKAFEVE
+1 MSDKELEINETIADE
-9 NDNLTLDSEEMEN
+9 LTLAESVPEN
-22 HQPEELDII
+22 NNADFLPHLTHIQSHSTNHI
-31 ETAQAEQQDAPAP
+31 
-44 IAQNV
+44 

-106 FRNTTEAGAT
+106 FRNTTEAGST
-116 TGSRDKGLHGKL
+116 GGSRDKGLHGKL
-128 KPGVCYA
+128 RPGVCYA
-135 VLDAVNSRHQRVLVG
+135 VLDCINSRHQRILVG
-150 ARLQQVA
+150 ARLQQIA

-162 VDIKTFSIQG
+162 VDIKTFSLQG
-172 LSLAQT
+172 VELSLN
-178 PTSVLTE
+178 PTAVFTD
-185 TVNERQARVL
+185 VVGERQARVL
-195 TLNELKEKIENLGA
+195 NLNELKDKIENLGA

-219 YHGMMFDLGIIPKRL
+219 YHAMMFELGIIPRRL
-234 RSSSDRSK
+234 RSPSDRSK

-252 GGISSAITRSLRDY
+252 GGISSAITKSLRDY

-289 MTLEAIKVTQSD
+289 MTLEAIKQTQSD

-318 DYMRNANERRG
+318 DFMRNVNERQG
-329 NVESALT
+329 NIESALNF
-336 HRKEW
+336 RQEW
-341 YLAKSERDLS
+341 YKAKSEQHLS
-351 QHRLV
+351 QHRLI
-356 DFSRELAE
+356 DLSREVAE
-364 LNENEQTLEVDH
+364 LNESEKLLEVDH
-376 QSALDHLN
+376 QSAVDHLN
-384 LVLNALR
+384 LVMNALR
-391 HQEKISRYQDDVESL
+391 HQEKINLYQQDVLSIDSR
-406 REKLEEQ
+406 LEEQ
-413 KFAVEEASE
+413 KLVVESANEHLLEVQFESE
-422 QHEESQAQLEQY
+422 QF

-440 LRSQLADYQQALDA
+440 IRSQLADYQQALDA

-467 ALEKAKTL
+467 ALEKAKQL
-475 CGLADLSTKNVED
+475 CGLADLSVKNVEA
-488 YHAEFV
+488 YQQEF
-494 AQAEDLTNNVLDLE
+494 ALQAETLTEKVLELE
-508 QKMSISE
+508 QKMAISE
-515 MAKSQFDKAY
+515 AAKSQFDKAY
-525 QLVCQIAGEMP
+525 QLVCKIAGEMP

-545 ALLREYP
+545 ELLREYP

-563 LRAKLHELEQRYQ
+563 LRAKLNELEQRYNQ
-576 QQQSAVRLLK
+576 QQNAIRTLN
-586 EFNQRAALELET
+586 EFNHRADLTLQDADELE
-598 ADEIEDYYAEQE
+598 EYQAEQE
-610 SLVDELNEELAEQVE
+610 NLVEDLTAQLSEQVE
-625 QRSTLRQKREQLN
+625 TRSVLRQKREQLN
-638 VRYNENANKAPA
+638 QQYEDNARKAPA

-665 HSQFADSQDVMNF
+665 GEQFSDSQDVTNF
-678 MQSLLVKERELTIKR
+678 MQTQLEKERELTMQR
-693 DQLEQKRQQ
+693 DQLERHRQQ
-702 LDEQISRLSQ
+702 LDEQITRLSQ
-712 PDGSEDPRLNVLAER
+712 PDGSEDPRLNQLAER
-727 FGGVLLS
+727 LGGVLLS
-734 ELYDDVPIEDAPY
+734 ELYDDVPLDDAPY

-762 DLDAV
+762 DLTAV
-767 KAQLAQLEDCPDD
+767 KNQLENLEDCPDD
-780 LYLIEGDPSSF
+780 LYLIEGDPAEF
-791 DDSVLSAQELDLGVV
+791 DDNVFSAQELSHGVV
-806 VQVSNREL
+806 VQVSEREL

-834 EALQIERDEVSEHY
+834 EQLQIQREEIAEQY
-848 AECAFDVQKCQRLHE
+848 AQRAFDVQKCQRLHQQ
-863 HFSQFVGLHLALA
+863 FSQFIGLHLALA
-876 FQPNPEEL
+876 FLPNPEQTMREL
-884 MAQIRREQG
+884 NAERN
-893 EIERELGQFTTTE
+893 EIERELNQFISSE
-906 QQIRLKLDNA
+906 QQLRAKLENA
-916 KEKLQL
+916 KERLQQLNKLMPK
-922 LNRLIPQFG
+922 LNLIA
-931 VIGDEGLLDRIEEC
+931 DESLLDRIDEC

-954 DERFIRQYGVTLS
+954 DEIFIRQHGVTLS
-967 QLEPIANTLQSDPE
+967 QLEPIASTLQSDPE

-986 KADYEQAKQ
+986 KEDLTQSIT
-995 QQKQIQLRVFA
+995 QQKQIQQRLFA
-1006 LADVVQRKAHFDYK
+1006 LSDVIQRKAHFSYTDTVSN
-1020 ESVQSETSELNE
+1020 ESNELNA
-1032 QLRNRLEQIQQQRE
+1032 QLRARLEQSQAIRDQKRE
-1046 QQREQVRQKQIRFAQ
+1046 LLKQAQAQFSQ
-1061 YNQVYIELRSSYEE
+1061 YNNVLIQLQSSYDS
-1075 KNKVLNELLEE
+1075 KKQMLDELFQEA
-1086 ISQLGVRADDGAEQR
+1086 SQLGVRVDEGAEERSR
-1101 AQTRRDELSQQLTT
+1101 ARRDELYQQLSTS
-1115 VRNRRRYLEKQ
+1115 RQRRSYLEKQ

-1131 SESENLNRRIRKAE
+1131 SESENLARRISKAE
-1145 RDYKTQRELVVA
+1145 RAYKTQRELVVEA
-1157 MKASWCVV
+1157 KISWCAV

-1186 SADELRSMSDKALGA
+1186 SADELRSMSDKALGS

-1212 RDALRLSED
+1212 RDSLRLSED

-1266 LTAELTNREKKLA
+1266 LTDELTNREQKLA

-1297 NRIRMLNQGL
+1297 NRIRLLNQGL

-1329 MLLDALSDRHN
+1329 ILLDALSGN
-1340 DYQDLFSDNRIT
+1340 QNEYQDLFNDNRMT

-1360 YQRLNPH
+1360 YQRINPH

-1439 KDIVP
+1439 KDIIP

-1450 DEAARLDAKSISTLF
+1450 DEAARLDAQSISTLF
-1465 ELCSRLDMQLLIA
+1465 ELCARLDMQLLIA

-1504 HVVGLRGFGATH
+1504 HVVGLRGFGVTE